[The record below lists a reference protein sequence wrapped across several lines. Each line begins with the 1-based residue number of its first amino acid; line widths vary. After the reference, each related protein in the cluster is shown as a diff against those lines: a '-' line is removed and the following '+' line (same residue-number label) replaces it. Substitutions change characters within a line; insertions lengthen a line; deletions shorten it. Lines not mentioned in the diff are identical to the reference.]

1 MSTVRRWWVDLY
13 SSKHIA
19 YTSDSRSVRG
29 LTYMG
34 LGRTETYNN
43 DCNLVLL

>member
-1 MSTVRRWWVDLY
+1 MSTLHGWWIDLY

-29 LTYMG
+29 LTYTG
-34 LGRTETYNN
+34 LWRTEIYNT